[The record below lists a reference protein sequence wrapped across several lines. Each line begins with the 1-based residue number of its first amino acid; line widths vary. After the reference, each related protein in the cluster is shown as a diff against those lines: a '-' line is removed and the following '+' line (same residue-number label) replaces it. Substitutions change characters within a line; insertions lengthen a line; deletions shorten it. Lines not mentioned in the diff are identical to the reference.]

1 MNIDFTQTQI
11 FCLTCEPED
20 GKKRVHMKQIINN
33 IEFVEPIIGIQ
44 KNKSGATGFMRMVE
58 RGLRSQVP
66 GEPFKPFLMLE
77 DDVSLNRSLD
87 SITIPQDADV
97 LYVGLS
103 NCSMNDHQF
112 HYANYYTSLPDYPDI
127 IRVKHMLATHGIMIC
142 SPLGA
147 AVFQR
152 TMLEVFMSDKPW
164 DIPLALMQPYYQV
177 YALRDPLVYQDTN
190 YGGDE
195 GCTQIKLEGP
205 DNPLP
210 ENWVSRDVITI
221 RML

>member
-1 MNIDFTQTQI
+1 MNIDFTQTHI
-11 FCLTCEPED
+11 LCLTCETED
-20 GKKRVHMKQIINN
+20 GKKRTHMKQMINN
-33 IEFVEPIIGIQ
+33 IEFVEPIIGIA

-58 RGLRSQVP
+58 RGLRSQVS

-87 SITIPQDADV
+87 SIAIPQDADV

-103 NCSMNDHQF
+103 NCSMDDHQF
-112 HYANYYTSLPDYPDI
+112 HYANYYESVPDYPDI

-147 AVFQR
+147 SVFQR
-152 TMLEVFMSDKPW
+152 TMLEVFISDKPW

-177 YALRDPLVYQDTN
+177 YALRDPLVYQDVN

-195 GCTQIKLEGP
+195 RCTQIKLEGP
-205 DNPLP
+205 DNRLP
-210 ENWVSRDVITI
+210 DNWVSRDVITI